1 MENAPHTE
9 RVDHEDIDLALTML
23 SMEKTDIRFRVL
35 DYEKGYLSGQVNV
48 LFPKSKPKKRTFR
61 KEKGWRATIEIV
73 DHQIREQRTVYARGL
88 CMNVLYHGVG
98 EDIANQIF
106 KNTKVDNSGIIFE
119 PVSHYDPQGK
129 WKPDELSIDFVKPG
143 WKIFKPKI
151 AEKFVRTQKISSFSS
166 ILGTLHAIL
175 TKSFNFIQWK

>member
-1 MENAPHTE
+1 
-9 RVDHEDIDLALTML
+9 
-23 SMEKTDIRFRVL
+23 
-35 DYEKGYLSGQVNV
+35 
-48 LFPKSKPKKRTFR
+48 
-61 KEKGWRATIEIV
+61 
-73 DHQIREQRTVYARGL
+73 
-88 CMNVLYHGVG
+88 MNVLYHGVG